1 MKKGDTMKKNM
12 MMLLMSASLL
22 GFSGVAVAAT
32 DYSHATD
39 TELAALRGKM
49 RNAPVEDRMAY
60 HREWQKRLAE
70 LGPDDR
76 MPYMRGPKG
85 AGGNWQNCGMQE
97 RLGLNDKQS
106 AQVQELHKKH
116 FNTMIAEKEK
126 LAALNGELR
135 EESVKNHPDKKK
147 IDAVSEKIGRL
158 HTNLAR
164 LKSTHLT
171 ELATILSP
179 AQIEKMQPMMGHRQM
194 RGNCGTR
201 GNCGMRP

>member
-1 MKKGDTMKKNM
+1 MKKTM

-22 GFSGVAVAAT
+22 GFGGVAFAAT

-49 RNAPVEDRMAY
+49 KNSPVEDRMAY
-60 HREWQKRLAE
+60 HHEWQKRLAE

-76 MPYMRGPKG
+76 MPYMRGPGG
-85 AGGNWQNCGMQE
+85 AGGNWQNCGNPWMQE

-106 AQVQELHKKH
+106 AQMQELHKKH

-126 LAALNGELR
+126 LTALNGELR
-135 EESVKNHPDKKK
+135 QESIKNHPDKKK
-147 IDAVSEKIGRL
+147 IDVLSEKIGRL
-158 HTNLAR
+158 HANLAH
-164 LKSTHLT
+164 LKSTHLA

-179 AQIEKMQPMMGHRQM
+179 AQIEKMQPMMGPRQMRWNCGM
-194 RGNCGTR
+194 RGNCG
-201 GNCGMRP
+201 MMP